1 MVRSQHLASIL
12 HSRRPV
18 TTETTYVYTTRRGQ
32 PDDSVRRDLRG
43 PQWSCRTPR
52 PRALRCGLPS
62 CAALSP
68 RTRTETCAPGPGCK
82 RSKPTVHLFYDTAHG
97 GDTIDAERAGS
108 DATAIRDWIE
118 AAQAGDADAFDRLA
132 RHALPSL
139 RRWALV
145 RTGDPDDAED
155 VVQRTLI
162 KAYAAIGSL
171 RGAGAFHGWLYTI
184 MRNVAGELDRRA
196 QSRDR
201 ALQRLESARAQD
213 AVQEGQGRS
222 PRGSESTELADLV
235 RTFLEELSDQ
245 QRAIM
250 DLVDLQGMTP
260 AEAGEMMGL
269 KPSTARVH
277 LLRARRR
284 IRSRILAVRPS
295 IVEDLS

>member
-1 MVRSQHLASIL
+1 MPSFASI
-12 HSRRPV
+12 SR
-18 TTETTYVYTTRRGQ
+18 G
-32 PDDSVRRDLRG
+32 DLRG
-43 PQWSCRTPR
+43 
-52 PRALRCGLPS
+52 RAPGVNGRGLPS
-62 CAALSP
+62 ISP
-68 RTRTETCAPGPGCK
+68 TTP
-82 RSKPTVHLFYDTAHG
+82 HG

-108 DATAIRDWIE
+108 DATAIREWIE
-118 AAQAGDADAFDRLA
+118 AAQAGDRDAFDQLA

-145 RTGDPDDAED
+145 RTGDPDDADE
-155 VVQRTLI
+155 VVQRTLV
-162 KAYAAIGSL
+162 KAYTAIDSL

-184 MRNVAGELDRRA
+184 MRNVAGELGRRA

-201 ALQRLESARAQD
+201 ALQRFEAARAQD
-213 AVQEGQGRS
+213 ATHQGQGRS
-222 PRGSESTELADLV
+222 PQSGEVTELADLV
-235 RTFLEELSDQ
+235 RTFLQELSGQ

-260 AEAGEMMGL
+260 AEAGKMMGL

-284 IRSRILAVRPS
+284 IRARILAVRPS